1 MIEPKLLMLLA
12 VGTLLLMN
20 GLLDVARRRW
30 SGGLL
35 TTPAQLPSA
44 SESDA
49 E

>member
-20 GLLDVARRRW
+20 GILDVARRRW

-35 TTPAQLPSA
+35 SA
-44 SESDA
+44 SAPVPSTDEADA
-49 E
+49 D